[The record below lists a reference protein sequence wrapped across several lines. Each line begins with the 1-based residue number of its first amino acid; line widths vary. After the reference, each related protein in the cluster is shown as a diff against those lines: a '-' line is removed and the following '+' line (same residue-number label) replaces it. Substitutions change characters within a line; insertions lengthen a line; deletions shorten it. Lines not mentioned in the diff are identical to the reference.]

1 MSCCLFTHLLTFSS
15 LEVSLLNWLDYVFFH
30 KLLSIGLTAFPAL
43 SQYLILF
50 NTRNVRQSAFSAFS
64 LLVVFVTRAFVAG
77 LFVLLFVCTTPTT
90 ECVTIIPTNDLGH
103 ESKSQFNP
111 RFCFAP
117 LFAWRVIDQGVCG
130 NPDQRV
136 QDPLASYLS
145 IHLSC
150 LLFSVFLCLFLS
162 TIE

>member
-1 MSCCLFTHLLTFSS
+1 MVVENYDWCL
-15 LEVSLLNWLDYVFFH
+15 
-30 KLLSIGLTAFPAL
+30 G
-43 SQYLILF
+43 
-50 NTRNVRQSAFSAFS
+50 
-64 LLVVFVTRAFVAG
+64 AG
-77 LFVLLFVCTTPTT
+77 AQPTT
-90 ECVTIIPTNDLGH
+90 IILTNDCRH